1 MVLASIHTFD
11 PTTAGCESVTTHWQ
25 PCSDRAFTTLKKHVD
40 SFHRVYLL
48 NKGTH
53 VTDPVATGR
62 YPETYTS
69 AVHISLGERNFHLKS
84 IIIDTTSP
92 NGTLYFATLVVA
104 KQVDAVLAWDTIHV
118 IAVMVTAS
126 RSSLLASR
134 PP

>member
-1 MVLASIHTFD
+1 MVLASIHTSD
-11 PTTAGCESVTTHWQ
+11 LTTAGCESVITHLQ
-25 PCSDRAFTTLKKHVD
+25 PFATLKKHVD

-69 AVHISLGERNFHLKS
+69 AVHIHWGREIFNS
-84 IIIDTTSP
+84 ILIDTTSP
-92 NGTLYFATLVVA
+92 NGTLYLAMLVVA
-104 KQVDAVLAWDTIHV
+104 KQVDAVLTCDTIHA

-134 PP
+134 TP